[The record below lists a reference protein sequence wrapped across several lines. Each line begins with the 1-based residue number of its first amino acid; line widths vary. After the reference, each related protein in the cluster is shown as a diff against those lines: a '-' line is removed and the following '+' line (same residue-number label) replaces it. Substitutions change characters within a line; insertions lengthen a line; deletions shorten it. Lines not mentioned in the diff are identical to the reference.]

1 MTVRVPPVPAPSEG
15 GALAAC
21 RAHRPQDATSAKSEC
36 SGALDR
42 AADPLCPQTAPTP
55 LRRSR
60 AAGAAPPE
68 PCHALAVRQPL
79 FGVSTVGYR
88 LEGGF
93 NGPGEPANQWSPWE
107 RAGKVPTARAPGG
120 GVWADPGRTLELA
133 AAAGAEVLALSV
145 EWARVEPAPGRL
157 DEGAVDRYASIF
169 ASAAERGIT
178 PVGVL
183 HDVATPGWL
192 GEEFWLTPGSPDRF
206 AAHAARLVARLGA
219 SCRHWVTLRQPNL
232 VALAGWVDGRHP
244 PRRVGALSDAW
255 AVVDN
260 ALSAHVLSY
269 TAIHEVQPDAVV
281 LFGLRVSASYDWHR
295 LMVDLLCAPALGV
308 DREELD
314 VWIDARRAR
323 HDQVT
328 VYGDLGEL
336 ARRRLAAATSPFG
349 GGGPPRR
356 GRLRRRS
363 PRRAVDV
370 AYHFAAGR
378 THAPG
383 SNGSAPLR
391 RGGYPF
397 DALLVVWCPPRAEV
411 APLPWLRAEPAHLPW
426 LRPPAPWE
434 TRPDPGAL
442 SAWCHEQQRATPGAA
457 LWVEDGFATRG
468 ALCRADGWDRRS
480 YLRAQVAA
488 VGSVPVTGYLYFTL
502 EGGGDPTWPDAVF
515 GLGTAPGDRLGA
527 DPAVGARTDP
537 CADAD
542 FYRRLGEERR
552 GGTGAAA
559 GSG

>member
-1 MTVRVPPVPAPSEG
+1 M
-15 GALAAC
+15 
-21 RAHRPQDATSAKSEC
+21 
-36 SGALDR
+36 
-42 AADPLCPQTAPTP
+42 
-55 LRRSR
+55 
-60 AAGAAPPE
+60 
-68 PCHALAVRQPL
+68 RQPL

-169 ASAAERGIT
+169 SSAAERGIT

-269 TAIHEVQPDAVV
+269 AAIHEVQPDAKV
-281 LFGLRVSASYDWHR
+281 LFGLRASASYDWHR

-308 DREELD
+308 DREDLD
-314 VWIDARRAR
+314 AWIDTRRAR

-328 VYGDLGEL
+328 VPGDLGEL
-336 ARRRLAAATSPFG
+336 AWRRLAAATAPFG
-349 GGGPPRR
+349 GEGGR
-356 GRLRRRS
+356 GRIRRRS

-370 AYHFAAGR
+370 AYRFAAGR
-378 THAPG
+378 THATDPF
-383 SNGSAPLR
+383 GSAPSR

-397 DALLVVWCPPRAEV
+397 EVLLVVWCPPRAE
-411 APLPWLRAEPAHLPW
+411 AARLPWLRAQ
-426 LRPPAPWE
+426 APSE

-442 SAWCHEQQRATPGAA
+442 AAWCREQQRATPGAA
-457 LWVEDGFATRG
+457 LWVEDGFATSG
-468 ALCRADGWDRRS
+468 AFRRADGWDRRS

-488 VGSVPVTGYLYFTL
+488 AGSVPVAGYLYFTL
-502 EGGGDPTWPDAVF
+502 EGGGDPTWPDAAF
-515 GLGTAPGDRLGA
+515 GLGPAPGDRSGT
-527 DPAVGARTDP
+527 DPAAGARTDP

-542 FYRRLGEERR
+542 FYRRLAEERR
-552 GGTGAAA
+552 GGTGATA